1 VATKSGDVS
10 FITRNLLT
18 TKWIIVIVLMPC
30 NCGRHDV
37 KLLCQWKL
45 LFLFSFPLQV
55 YYTSSYNK
63 YLWHIVITYKTSL
76 QKINNWMMI
85 VWNDV
90 KVTKN
95 KPRSRWYPVT
105 LRWNFVRDKKTRYAI
120 PCHEGIT
127 MEKNRRRRWR
137 RWEKRKSI
145 SRIVGMTIE
154 FEHVNT
160 ITIIK
165 APAY

>member
-1 VATKSGDVS
+1 MNYSNCIDAVQLRS
-10 FITRNLLT
+10 TRRE
-18 TKWIIVIVLMPC
+18 IIMPMK
-30 NCGRHDV
+30 V
-37 KLLCQWKL
+37 TISL
-45 LFLFSFPLQV
+45 LFSSSSI
-55 YYTSSYNK
+55 YYTSSIYYNK